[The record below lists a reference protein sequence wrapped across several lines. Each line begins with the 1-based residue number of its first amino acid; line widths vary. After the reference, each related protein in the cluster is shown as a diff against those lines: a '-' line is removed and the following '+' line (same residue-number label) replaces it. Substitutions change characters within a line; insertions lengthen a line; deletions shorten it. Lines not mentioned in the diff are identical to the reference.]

1 MTFDFAALERRIAAL
16 ESAQTASLRFGRV
29 TGVSGGKVRVE
40 FADGQSMN
48 SYDLSTVQSRV
59 LKDQDIKMPDIGE
72 PVVCLFS
79 GQGWEQGVCLGAYYN
94 GQEGDP
100 DQGPH
105 MAYHKYEDG
114 TEIWYDRVKHMLVA
128 KVMGDAAIDC
138 EKTITARARQEVL
151 AESETR
157 IKLKA
162 PEIELAGFLTMT
174 DVDGKPGRGILHG
187 DFTVRDGGIA
197 VPDRDVTAGSVS
209 LRGHQHE
216 NSGGSGVG
224 GTPVGG

>member
-1 MTFDFAALERRIAAL
+1 MSFDFAALERRIAAL

-79 GQGWEQGVCLGAYYN
+79 GQGCEQGVCLGAYYN

-100 DQGPH
+100 DQGAH

-128 KVMGDAAIDC
+128 KVKGDAAIDC

-187 DFTVRDGGIA
+187 DFTVRDGSIA

-224 GTPVGG
+224 GKPVGG

>member
-79 GQGWEQGVCLGAYYN
+79 GQGCEQGVCLGAYYN
-94 GQEGDP
+94 GQENDP
-100 DQGPH
+100 GQPSTMD
-105 MAYHKYEDG
+105 YHRYEDG
-114 TEIWYDRVKHMLVA
+114 TELFYDRQNHKLVA
-128 KVMGDAAIDC
+128 KVMGDCEIDC
-138 EKTITARARQEVL
+138 EKTMVAHAKEEIT
-151 AESETR
+151 
-157 IKLKA
+157 LKA
-162 PEIELAGFLTMT
+162 PQIKIQGFLSMENY
-174 DVDGKPGRGILHG
+174 DGSATTGVLKGHFHVVEG
-187 DFTVRDGGIA
+187 DIKA
-197 VPDRDVTAGSVS
+197 ENVS
-209 LRGHQHE
+209 LRQHCHE
-216 NSGGSGVG
+216 NSGGSGMG
-224 GTPVGG
+224 GKPAGD